1 MHLCGSIYIS
11 LTITRHVRSNGM
23 TSFGKLTSGDDPPNE
38 INVVVEIPS
47 GSSVKYEVDRETGN
61 VFVDRFLY
69 SATHYPFN
77 YGFVPRTREEDGD
90 PIDVVVLTQLSVV
103 PMTIIRSRPFGMLV
117 TEDEKGRDV
126 KIVAAPLERIDP
138 YYAGVDDVSQLT
150 QFTRNQIETFFKQ
163 YKELE
168 PTKFVKIVGWEGK
181 EKAKKKIMTAIRG
194 YKTAGKARK

>member
-77 YGFVPRTREEDGD
+77 YGFVPD
-90 PIDVVVLTQLSVV
+90 PRGGW
-103 PMTIIRSRPFGMLV
+103 RS
-117 TEDEKGRDV
+117 
-126 KIVAAPLERIDP
+126 
-138 YYAGVDDVSQLT
+138 
-150 QFTRNQIETFFKQ
+150 N
-163 YKELE
+163 
-168 PTKFVKIVGWEGK
+168 
-181 EKAKKKIMTAIRG
+181 
-194 YKTAGKARK
+194 

>member
-1 MHLCGSIYIS
+1 
-11 LTITRHVRSNGM
+11 M
-23 TSFGKLTSGDDPPNE
+23 TSFDKLASGDNPPNE

-69 SATHYPFN
+69 TATHYPFN

-103 PMTIIRSRPFGMLV
+103 PMTIIRSRPLGMLV

-138 YYAGVDDVSQLT
+138 YYAGVDDVSRLP

-181 EKAKKKIMTAIRG
+181 RRPN
-194 YKTAGKARK
+194 RKS

>member
-1 MHLCGSIYIS
+1 
-11 LTITRHVRSNGM
+11 M

-126 KIVAAPLERIDP
+126 KIVAAPLERIEP
-138 YYAGVDDVSQLT
+138 YYAGVDDVSQLPR
-150 QFTRNQIETFFKQ
+150 FTRNQIETFYKQ

-181 EKAKKKIMTAIRG
+181 REGETENHERNPTIQESGKDQEIDLAKRKGR
-194 YKTAGKARK
+194 ARVFLLSR